1 MKKNILK
8 FIPIFIMI
16 FTLTACGAS
25 TPDTPSAVVD
35 KNFKSLKS
43 QEDKT
48 YKEFREGF
56 FQSINLDPKKSDD
69 SSKLADK
76 FIEQLMKFEYKIG
89 KETVK
94 GKEAKVEI
102 EVKTYDFKK
111 IIASIKTELTEKIT
125 KKELNV
131 SSQEEVMKVVLSSF
145 ISHLKSEKME
155 TKATATVT
163 LKKTGD
169 NWVLENSVENQKEIA
184 NAIMGDFFNSG
195 GM

>member
-1 MKKNILK
+1 
-8 FIPIFIMI
+8 MI

-69 SSKLADK
+69 ASKLADK

-111 IIASIKTELTEKIT
+111 IIAFFSHRHDSQCYCYSCVYSHSKI
-125 KKELNV
+125 
-131 SSQEEVMKVVLSSF
+131 VL
-145 ISHLKSEKME
+145 
-155 TKATATVT
+155 
-163 LKKTGD
+163 
-169 NWVLENSVENQKEIA
+169 QKEDIA
-184 NAIMGDFFNSG
+184 WLKIGRAHV
-195 GM
+195 